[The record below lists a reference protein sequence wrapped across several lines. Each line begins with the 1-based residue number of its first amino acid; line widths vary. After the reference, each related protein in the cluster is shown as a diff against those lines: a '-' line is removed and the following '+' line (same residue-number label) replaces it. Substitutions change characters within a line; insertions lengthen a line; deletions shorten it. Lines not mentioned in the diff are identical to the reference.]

1 MKTLRYYGAS
11 YIHSD
16 CRTAITI
23 IAVRII
29 IGIRKFNG
37 YAKKRRGNLAPG
49 DAERDAAKPGGR
61 E

>member
-1 MKTLRYYGAS
+1 MEQVTFIAIAALA
-11 YIHSD
+11 
-16 CRTAITI
+16 AITI

-37 YAKKRRGNLAPG
+37 YAKKRRSNLAP
-49 DAERDAAKPGGR
+49 DDVEKDAAKPGGR